1 MRGPSPSR
9 SLVFPASPADAVSS
23 RDPRHVPAAQVLQL
37 LQLIISVPCHHVV
50 DGKRFPEKINHM
62 NKGITKRDT
71 RLTCPGQRTTK
82 KKGGGRWNLK
92 ATRTNFSSA
101 RSLASIGRGSGAAL
115 STDIRSSSLIWVS
128 SRPTCMSRIPSSPCS
143 CASILA
149 CSAIMRGTYDDVDGA
164 LRKPR
169 KKRERKEN
177 FKIYASDVEG
187 LTWTRTETVYGR
199 SGEDLGVSVIAIP
212 EFPDGQLFD
221 GRKLGLRR
229 YPEARYGSILL
240 SGPYGGGATERICS
254 LHVGRNVGVDLD
266 EKSVTILFPILYT
279 PGGPGT
285 RTVTPLWED
294 RPDYSTSLLLLQ
306 YKSHPISYTSFLS
319 HEHIALRVITSSAD
333 SIKEHRRMLTAPGGI
348 NSSLS

>member
-1 MRGPSPSR
+1 
-9 SLVFPASPADAVSS
+9 
-23 RDPRHVPAAQVLQL
+23 
-37 LQLIISVPCHHVV
+37 
-50 DGKRFPEKINHM
+50 
-62 NKGITKRDT
+62 
-71 RLTCPGQRTTK
+71 
-82 KKGGGRWNLK
+82 
-92 ATRTNFSSA
+92 
-101 RSLASIGRGSGAAL
+101 
-115 STDIRSSSLIWVS
+115 
-128 SRPTCMSRIPSSPCS
+128 
-143 CASILA
+143 
-149 CSAIMRGTYDDVDGA
+149 MRGTYDDVDGA

-294 RPDYSTSLLLLQ
+294 RTGQTIVHRYYYYST
-306 YKSHPISYTSFLS
+306 
-319 HEHIALRVITSSAD
+319 RVIQYRIHLSFHMNISRCESSRHQRTA
-333 SIKEHRRMLTAPGGI
+333 SKNTEGCLRRLEA
-348 NSSLS
+348 